1 MNILFKSLVDVIVGI
16 TNTISRWARMSY
28 GAEQEGSPGT
38 ITMPLQLFLDL
49 QHEVN
54 AGTGSGVIERAHDM
68 VNGVQFPDKTADED
82 IPGFPETAK
91 AYYYDFTD
99 WLAGKWLD
107 LRDWFLGYDIPVTK
121 PCTPVECPPERQES
135 ISTCGPIKPAESW
148 ECTDPNCGSGTCQDD
163 QAARRSAVQT
173 IRYTTTAQELLDEL
187 ESHHPAQW
195 PRVVSEMRKR
205 LQMS

>member
-1 MNILFKSLVDVIVGI
+1 
-16 TNTISRWARMSY
+16 MS
-28 GAEQEGSPGT
+28 T
-38 ITMPLQLFLDL
+38 
-49 QHEVN
+49 V
-54 AGTGSGVIERAHDM
+54 
-68 VNGVQFPDKTADED
+68 
-82 IPGFPETAK
+82 
-91 AYYYDFTD
+91 TD
-99 WLAGKWLD
+99 WLWCRWYD
-107 LRDWFLGYDIPVTK
+107 LRDWFLGYDIPLPRWTDEAQRM
-121 PCTPVECPPERQES
+121 PCTPVSCPPERQES
-135 ISTCGPIKPAESW
+135 ISVCERLISTRGPIKPAESW